1 MITEGIAQQIDRWLD
16 DDLSDHEQVELRAAL
31 ECNPE
36 ALEYFSNRA
45 ILNQL
50 LAKSFSGRIPDTQP
64 ALDLHKDLD
73 SLPKVASGRKRFLP
87 STWVWVSSAAAIS
100 LLLFSMAFLPRAT
113 ASPAELLRKTLVE
126 YRAAMD
132 RCYNVSVELEN
143 KPLRG
148 RYARRAVP
156 ADSKLWVR
164 GKSFVQIFEAPSG
177 PLIWGRNPNGSI
189 WFTVSGKS
197 AAVFEANEIPEVL
210 RDVCDLRTLDL
221 TTLIESLL
229 SDYDLKY
236 ADHENGIHTITAQR
250 RSESGIAKSGTVEIE
265 IQADSQL
272 VRRVT
277 IEKLNDKRP
286 VAVVSFS
293 LDQIQQV
300 QNSFYELENHLQ
312 PDSPVYD
319 RSTRFGRRSDLLRD
333 FLQNLRF
340 SQPSNNNQP

>member
-1 MITEGIAQQIDRWLD
+1 MINDALAQKIDRWLD

-31 ECNPE
+31 ECNSE

-50 LAKSFSGRIPDTQP
+50 LAKSLSGKIPSAKT
-64 ALDLHKDLD
+64 AIALHKDFD
-73 SLPKVASGRKRFLP
+73 SLPKVASGKKRSL
-87 STWVWVSSAAAIS
+87 SNTWVWISSAAAIG
-100 LLLFSMAFLPRAT
+100 LLLLSMAFLPRAT
-113 ASPAELLRKTLVE
+113 ANPAELLRKTLVE
-126 YRAAMD
+126 YREAMD

-143 KPLRG
+143 KPLRS
-148 RYARRAVP
+148 RFARRAVP

-164 GKSFVQIFEAPSG
+164 GKSFVQIFEAPKG
-177 PLIWGRNPNGSI
+177 PLIWGRKPNGSI

-197 AAVFEANEIPEVL
+197 AAVFESNEIPETL
-210 RDVCDLRTLDL
+210 RDVCDLRTLNL

-229 SDYDLKY
+229 TDYDLKY
-236 ADHENGIHTITAQR
+236 SDRENGIHTITAKR
-250 RSESGIAKSGTVEIE
+250 RPESRIAKSGTVEIE
-265 IQADSQL
+265 IQADSKL

-300 QNSFYELENHLQ
+300 PNSFYELENHLQ

-333 FLQNLRF
+333 FLLNLRV

>member
-1 MITEGIAQQIDRWLD
+1 MITEGVAHQIDRWLD
-16 DDLSDHEQVELRAAL
+16 DDLSDHEQVALRAAL

-36 ALEYFSNRA
+36 ALEYFSSRA

-50 LAKSFSGRIPDTQP
+50 LAKSLSGRIPDTKP
-64 ALDLHKDLD
+64 VLDPHKDLD
-73 SLPKVASGRKRFLP
+73 SLPEVTLGKKRFLS
-87 STWVWVSSAAAIS
+87 STWVWFSSAAAIG
-100 LLLFSMAFLPRAT
+100 LLLFSMTFLPRAT

-143 KPLRG
+143 KPLRS
-148 RYARRAVP
+148 RFARRAVP

-221 TTLIESLL
+221 TTLFESLL

-250 RSESGIAKSGTVEIE
+250 RPESGIAK
-265 IQADSQL
+265 DSKL

-277 IEKLNDKRP
+277 IEKLSDKRP

-300 QNSFYELENHLQ
+300 PNSFYELENHLQ

-340 SQPSNNNQP
+340 SQPSNNNKP